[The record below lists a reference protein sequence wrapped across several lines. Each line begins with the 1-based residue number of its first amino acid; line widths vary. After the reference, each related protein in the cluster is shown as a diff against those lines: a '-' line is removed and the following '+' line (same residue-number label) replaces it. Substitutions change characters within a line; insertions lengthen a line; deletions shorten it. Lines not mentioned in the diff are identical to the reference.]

1 MHLPLNT
8 RQAITD
14 FLFLEDPPQPVDLS
28 FVLGSPTISSIIP
41 AVELY
46 KNGLTKKIVISG
58 HGPKADSS
66 PEWKIYQDYAIDNG
80 VLPADIFVETKSSNT
95 LENFRFSR
103 DLIEKVIG
111 WKNIH
116 LVSLSAKPYH
126 MRRALMTA
134 RMQWPAHINYV
145 MRPSNAPDD
154 PPASTWWETES
165 GRLFALAELRAI
177 GTYALAGDIGDL

>member
-58 HGPKADSS
+58 HGPKADST
-66 PEWKIYQDYAIDNG
+66 PEWKIYQDYASIMAFY
-80 VLPADIFVETKSSNT
+80 LPTFLWKPSLQILLKIFDF
-95 LENFRFSR
+95 L
-103 DLIEKVIG
+103 
-111 WKNIH
+111 
-116 LVSLSAKPYH
+116 
-126 MRRALMTA
+126 
-134 RMQWPAHINYV
+134 
-145 MRPSNAPDD
+145 
-154 PPASTWWETES
+154 
-165 GRLFALAELRAI
+165 
-177 GTYALAGDIGDL
+177 GT

>member
-1 MHLPLNT
+1 
-8 RQAITD
+8 
-14 FLFLEDPPQPVDLS
+14 
-28 FVLGSPTISSIIP
+28 
-41 AVELY
+41 
-46 KNGLTKKIVISG
+46 
-58 HGPKADSS
+58 
-66 PEWKIYQDYAIDNG
+66 
-80 VLPADIFVETKSSNT
+80 
-95 LENFRFSR
+95 
-103 DLIEKVIG
+103 
-111 WKNIH
+111 
-116 LVSLSAKPYH
+116 